1 MQKLILAVTLLM
13 VISIPPVFA
22 QEEFSGQ
29 NISLNIDKEAYNEG
43 DVITITGN
51 VEKVVAGLQ
60 VSLQIFFEKNLIQID
75 QVPVTEDGQ
84 FSTTFVAEGK
94 QWQNEGIVVIKATY
108 GAGSSAEISA
118 SFFKDTGTEF
128 TSIYEVDI
136 PDGGTFDVN
145 YTMKGGIIKS
155 MNLNPN
161 ELSLNIIINTNT
173 NGALSID
180 IPRFGFDA
188 INENGSDEKFIVLIY
203 TKNNTDPIQTDFRV
217 IETTAESRSIYIPI
231 RDGDMK
237 IQIIGTKVIPEFG
250 VMIQFSLI
258 IAIIAAIIISART
271 KLDIFPKL

>member
-1 MQKLILAVTLLM
+1 M

-22 QEEFSGQ
+22 QEQLGGQ
-29 NISLNIDKEAYNEG
+29 NILLNIDKDAYNEG

-94 QWQNEGIVVIKATY
+94 QWQNEGIVVIQATY

-231 RDGDMK
+231 RDGDME

-250 VMIQFSLI
+250 VMIQFTLI
-258 IAIIAAIIISART
+258 IAIITAIIISART

>member
-1 MQKLILAVTLLM
+1 M

-22 QEEFSGQ
+22 QEQLGGQ
-29 NISLNIDKEAYNEG
+29 NILLNIDKDAYNEG

-51 VEKVVAGLQ
+51 VEKVIAGLQ

-180 IPRFGFDA
+180 MPRFGFDA

-203 TKNNTDPIQTDFRV
+203 TKDNADPIQTDFRV

-231 RDGDMK
+231 RDGDME

-250 VMIQFSLI
+250 VMIQFTLI
-258 IAIIAAIIISART
+258 IAIITAIIISART

>member
-1 MQKLILAVTLLM
+1 MQKLILAVTLLL
-13 VISIPPVFA
+13 VISISPVFA
-22 QEEFSGQ
+22 QEEFSEP
-29 NISLNIDKEAYNEG
+29 NISVNIDKEAYNEG

-51 VEKVVAGLQ
+51 VEKVIAGLQ

-84 FSTTFVAEGK
+84 FSATFVAEGK
-94 QWQNEGIVVIKATY
+94 QWKNEGDVIIKATY
-108 GAGSSAEISA
+108 GAGSTAEISA
-118 SFFKDTGTEF
+118 SFFRDTGTAF

-136 PDGGTFDVN
+136 PDGGTFDIN
-145 YTMKGGIIKS
+145 YTMKGGIVKS
-155 MNLNPN
+155 MKINSN
-161 ELSLNIIINTNT
+161 ELSLNIIISTNT

-203 TKNNTDPIQTDFRV
+203 TKDHAEPIQTDFRV
-217 IETTAESRSIYIPI
+217 IEATDESRSIYIPI
-231 RDGDMK
+231 KDGDVE

>member
-13 VISIPPVFA
+13 IISIPPVFA
-22 QEEFSGQ
+22 QEEYSGQ

-94 QWQNEGIVVIKATY
+94 QWQNEGIAIIKATY
-108 GAGSSAEISA
+108 GTGSSAEISA

-180 IPRFGFDA
+180 MPRFGFDA

-203 TKNNTDPIQTDFRV
+203 TKNNADPIQTDFRV

-231 RDGDMK
+231 RDGDME

-250 VMIQFSLI
+250 VMIQFTLI
-258 IAIIAAIIISART
+258 IAIITAIIISART

>member
-1 MQKLILAVTLLM
+1 MQKLILAITLLL
-13 VISIPPVFA
+13 VISISPVFA
-22 QEEFSGQ
+22 QEEFGGQ
-29 NISLNIDKEAYNEG
+29 NIFVNIDKEAYNEG
-43 DVITITGN
+43 DVITVTGN
-51 VEKVVAGLQ
+51 VKKVIAGLQ

-75 QVPVTEDGQ
+75 QVSVTEDGQ

-94 QWQNEGIVVIKATY
+94 QWKNEGDVIIKATY
-108 GAGSSAEISA
+108 GTGSNAEVSA
-118 SFFKDTGTEF
+118 SFFKDTGTAF
-128 TSIYEVDI
+128 VDIYEVDI
-136 PDGGTFDVN
+136 PEGGTFDIN
-145 YTMKGGIIKS
+145 YTMKGGIVKS
-155 MNLNPN
+155 MNINSN
-161 ELSLNIIINTNT
+161 DLSLNIIISTNT

-203 TKNNTDPIQTDFRV
+203 TTNNADPIQTDFRV
-217 IETTAESRSIYIPI
+217 LETTAESRSIYIPI
-231 RDGDMK
+231 KDGDVE

>member
-22 QEEFSGQ
+22 QEEYSGQ

-51 VEKVVAGLQ
+51 VEKVIAGLQ

-94 QWQNEGIVVIKATY
+94 QWQNEGIAIIKATY
-108 GAGSSAEISA
+108 GTGSSAEISA

-180 IPRFGFDA
+180 MPRFGFDA

-203 TKNNTDPIQTDFRV
+203 TKDNADPIQTDFRV

-231 RDGDMK
+231 RDGDME

-250 VMIQFSLI
+250 VMIQFTLI
-258 IAIIAAIIISART
+258 IAIITAIIISART

>member
-1 MQKLILAVTLLM
+1 MQKLILAVTLLL
-13 VISIPPVFA
+13 VISISPVFA
-22 QEEFSGQ
+22 QDEFSGP
-29 NISLNIDKEAYNEG
+29 NISVNIDKEAYNEG
-43 DVITITGN
+43 DVITVTGN
-51 VEKVVAGLQ
+51 VKKVIAGLQ

-84 FSTTFVAEGK
+84 FSATFVAEGK
-94 QWQNEGIVVIKATY
+94 QWKNEGDVIIKATY

-118 SFFKDTGTEF
+118 SFFKDTGTAF

-136 PDGGTFDVN
+136 PDGGTFDIN
-145 YTMKGGIIKS
+145 YTMKGGIVKS
-155 MNLNPN
+155 MKINSN
-161 ELSLNIIINTNT
+161 ELSLNIIISTNT

-203 TKNNTDPIQTDFRV
+203 TINNAEPIQTDFRV
-217 IETTAESRSIYIPI
+217 LDTTAESRSIYIPI
-231 RDGDMK
+231 KDGDVE

>member
-22 QEEFSGQ
+22 QEEYSGQ

-51 VEKVVAGLQ
+51 VEKVVVGLQ

-94 QWQNEGIVVIKATY
+94 QWQNEGVVIIKATY
-108 GAGSSAEISA
+108 GAGSTAEISA
-118 SFFKDTGTEF
+118 SFFKDTGAEF
-128 TSIYEVDI
+128 LSIYEVDI

-180 IPRFGFDA
+180 MPRFGFDA

-203 TKNNTDPIQTDFRV
+203 TKNNADPIQTDFRV

>member
-22 QEEFSGQ
+22 QEEYSGQ

-180 IPRFGFDA
+180 MPRFGFDA

-203 TKNNTDPIQTDFRV
+203 TKDNADPIQTDFRV

>member
-22 QEEFSGQ
+22 QEEYSGQ

-94 QWQNEGIVVIKATY
+94 QWQNEGVVIIKATY

-180 IPRFGFDA
+180 MPRFGFDA

-203 TKNNTDPIQTDFRV
+203 TKNNADPIQTDFRV

>member
-1 MQKLILAVTLLM
+1 MQKLILAVTLLL
-13 VISIPPVFA
+13 VISISPVFA
-22 QEEFSGQ
+22 QEEFSEP
-29 NISLNIDKEAYNEG
+29 NISVNIDKEAYNEG

-51 VEKVVAGLQ
+51 VKKVIAGLQ

-84 FSTTFVAEGK
+84 FSATFVAEGK
-94 QWQNEGIVVIKATY
+94 QWKNEGDVIIKATY
-108 GAGSSAEISA
+108 GAGSTAEISA
-118 SFFKDTGTEF
+118 SFFRDTGTAF

-136 PDGGTFDVN
+136 PDGGTFDIN
-145 YTMKGGIIKS
+145 YTMKGGIVKS
-155 MNLNPN
+155 MKINSN
-161 ELSLNIIINTNT
+161 ELSLNIIISTNT

-203 TKNNTDPIQTDFRV
+203 TKDHAEPIQTDFRV
-217 IETTAESRSIYIPI
+217 IEATDESRSIYIPI
-231 RDGDMK
+231 KDGDVE

>member
-1 MQKLILAVTLLM
+1 MQKLILAVTLLL
-13 VISIPPVFA
+13 VISISPVFA
-22 QEEFSGQ
+22 QEEFSEP
-29 NISLNIDKEAYNEG
+29 NISVNIDKEAYNEG

-51 VEKVVAGLQ
+51 VKKVIAGLQ

-84 FSTTFVAEGK
+84 FSATFVAEGK
-94 QWQNEGIVVIKATY
+94 QWKNEGDVIIKATY
-108 GAGSSAEISA
+108 GAGSTAEISA
-118 SFFKDTGTEF
+118 SFFRDTGTAF

-136 PDGGTFDVN
+136 PDGGTFDIN
-145 YTMKGGIIKS
+145 YTMKGGIVKS
-155 MNLNPN
+155 MNIDSN
-161 ELSLNIIINTNT
+161 ELSLNVIINTNT

-203 TKNNTDPIQTDFRV
+203 TKDNTDPIQTDFRV
-217 IETTAESRSIYIPI
+217 LETTAESRSIYIPI

-258 IAIIAAIIISART
+258 IAIIAAIIISARL

>member
-1 MQKLILAVTLLM
+1 MQKLILAVTLFM

-22 QEEFSGQ
+22 QEQLGGQ
-29 NISLNIDKEAYNEG
+29 NILLNIDKDAYNEG

-94 QWQNEGIVVIKATY
+94 QWQNEGVVIIKATY
-108 GAGSSAEISA
+108 GAGSTAEISA
-118 SFFKDTGTEF
+118 SFFKDTGAEF
-128 TSIYEVDI
+128 LSIYEVDI
-136 PDGGTFDVN
+136 PDGGTFDIN
-145 YTMKGGIIKS
+145 YTMKGGIVKS
-155 MNLNPN
+155 MNIDSN
-161 ELSLNIIINTNT
+161 ELSLNVIINTNT

-203 TKNNTDPIQTDFRV
+203 TKDNTDPIQTDFRV
-217 IETTAESRSIYIPI
+217 LDTTAESRSIYIPI

>member
-1 MQKLILAVTLLM
+1 MQKLILAVTLLL
-13 VISIPPVFA
+13 VISISPVFA
-22 QEEFSGQ
+22 QEEFSEP
-29 NISLNIDKEAYNEG
+29 NISVNIDKEAYNEG

-51 VEKVVAGLQ
+51 VKKVIAGLQ

-84 FSTTFVAEGK
+84 FSATFVAEGN
-94 QWQNEGIVVIKATY
+94 QWKNEGDVVIKATY

-118 SFFKDTGTEF
+118 SFFKDTGTAF

-136 PDGGTFDVN
+136 SDGGTFDIN
-145 YTMKGGIIKS
+145 YTMKGGIVKS
-155 MNLNPN
+155 MKINSN
-161 ELSLNIIINTNT
+161 ELSLNIIISTST

-188 INENGSDEKFIVLIY
+188 INENGSDEKFIILIY
-203 TKNNTDPIQTDFRV
+203 TTNNAEPIQTDFRV
-217 IETTAESRSIYIPI
+217 LDTTAESRSIYIPI
-231 RDGDMK
+231 KDGDVE

>member
-22 QEEFSGQ
+22 QEEYSGQ

-94 QWQNEGIVVIKATY
+94 QWQNEGVVIIKATY
-108 GAGSSAEISA
+108 GAGSTAEISA
-118 SFFKDTGTEF
+118 SFFKDTGAEF
-128 TSIYEVDI
+128 LSIYEVDI
-136 PDGGTFDVN
+136 PDGGTFDIN
-145 YTMKGGIIKS
+145 YTMKGGIVKS
-155 MNLNPN
+155 MNIDSN
-161 ELSLNIIINTNT
+161 ELSLNVIINTNT

-203 TKNNTDPIQTDFRV
+203 TKDNTDPIQTDFRV
-217 IETTAESRSIYIPI
+217 LETTAESRSIYIPI

>member
-1 MQKLILAVTLLM
+1 MQKLILTVTLLM
-13 VISIPPVFA
+13 IISIPPVFA
-22 QEEFSGQ
+22 QEQYSGQ

-51 VEKVVAGLQ
+51 VEKVIVGLQ

-94 QWQNEGIVVIKATY
+94 QWQNEGVVIIKATY
-108 GAGSSAEISA
+108 GAGSTAEISA
-118 SFFKDTGTEF
+118 SFFRDTGAEF
-128 TSIYEVDI
+128 LSIYEVDI
-136 PDGGTFDVN
+136 PDGGTFDIN
-145 YTMKGGIIKS
+145 YTMKGGIVKS
-155 MNLNPN
+155 MNIDSN
-161 ELSLNIIINTNT
+161 ELSLNVIINTNT

-203 TKNNTDPIQTDFRV
+203 TKDNTDPIQTDFRV
-217 IETTAESRSIYIPI
+217 LDTTAESRSIYIPI
-231 RDGDMK
+231 RDGDVE

-250 VMIQFSLI
+250 VMIQFTLI
-258 IAIIAAIIISART
+258 IAIITAIIISART

>member
-1 MQKLILAVTLLM
+1 MQTLILAVTLLL
-13 VISIPPVFA
+13 VISISPVFA
-22 QEEFSGQ
+22 QEEFSGP
-29 NISLNIDKEAYNEG
+29 NISVNIDKEAYNEG

-51 VEKVVAGLQ
+51 VEKVIAGLQ

-108 GAGSSAEISA
+108 GAGSTAEISA

-180 IPRFGFDA
+180 MPRFGFDA

-203 TKNNTDPIQTDFRV
+203 TKNNADPIQTDFRV

-231 RDGDMK
+231 RDGDVEV
-237 IQIIGTKVIPEFG
+237 QIIGTKVIPEFG

>member
-22 QEEFSGQ
+22 QEEYSGQ

-180 IPRFGFDA
+180 MPRFGFDA

-203 TKNNTDPIQTDFRV
+203 TKDNTDPIQTDFRV
-217 IETTAESRSIYIPI
+217 LATTAESRSIYIPI

>member
-1 MQKLILAVTLLM
+1 MQKLILTVTLLM

-22 QEEFSGQ
+22 QEEYSGQ

-128 TSIYEVDI
+128 KSIYEVDI

-180 IPRFGFDA
+180 MPRFGFDA
-188 INENGSDEKFIVLIY
+188 INENGSDERFIVLIY
-203 TKNNTDPIQTDFRV
+203 TKDNADPIQTDFRV

-231 RDGDMK
+231 RDGDME

-250 VMIQFSLI
+250 VMIQFTLI
-258 IAIIAAIIISART
+258 IAIITAIIISART

>member
-22 QEEFSGQ
+22 QEEYSGQ

-51 VEKVVAGLQ
+51 VEKVIAGLQ

-180 IPRFGFDA
+180 MPRFGFDA

-203 TKNNTDPIQTDFRV
+203 TKDNADPIQTDFRV

-231 RDGDMK
+231 RDGDME

-250 VMIQFSLI
+250 VMIQFTLI
-258 IAIIAAIIISART
+258 IAIITAIIISART

>member
-1 MQKLILAVTLLM
+1 MQKLILAVTLFM

-22 QEEFSGQ
+22 QEQLGGQ
-29 NISLNIDKEAYNEG
+29 NILLNIDKDAYNEG

-94 QWQNEGIVVIKATY
+94 QWQNEGVVIIKATY
-108 GAGSSAEISA
+108 GAGSTAEISA
-118 SFFKDTGTEF
+118 SFFRDTGTAF

-136 PDGGTFDVN
+136 PDGGTFDIN
-145 YTMKGGIIKS
+145 YTMKGGIVKS
-155 MNLNPN
+155 MNIDSN
-161 ELSLNIIINTNT
+161 ELSLNVIINTNT
-173 NGALSID
+173 NGALNID

-203 TKNNTDPIQTDFRV
+203 TKDNTDPIQTDFRV
-217 IETTAESRSIYIPI
+217 LDTTAESRSIYIPI

-250 VMIQFSLI
+250 VMIQFTLI
-258 IAIIAAIIISART
+258 IAIIVAILISART

>member
-13 VISIPPVFA
+13 IISIPPVFA
-22 QEEFSGQ
+22 QEEYSGQ

-180 IPRFGFDA
+180 MPRFGFDA

-203 TKNNTDPIQTDFRV
+203 TKNNADPIQTDFRV

-231 RDGDMK
+231 RDGDME

-250 VMIQFSLI
+250 VMIQFTLI
-258 IAIIAAIIISART
+258 IAIITAIIISART

>member
-1 MQKLILAVTLLM
+1 MQTLILAVTLLL
-13 VISIPPVFA
+13 VISISPVFA
-22 QEEFSGQ
+22 QEEFSGP
-29 NISLNIDKEAYNEG
+29 NISVNIDKEAYNEG

-51 VEKVVAGLQ
+51 VEKVIAGLQ

-94 QWQNEGIVVIKATY
+94 QWQNEGIVIIKATY
-108 GAGSSAEISA
+108 GAGSTAEISA

-180 IPRFGFDA
+180 MPRFGFDA

-203 TKNNTDPIQTDFRV
+203 TKDNADPIQTDFRV

-231 RDGDMK
+231 RDGDMEV
-237 IQIIGTKVIPEFG
+237 QIIGTKVIPEFG